1 MKEHFLNSLGE
12 RLEWIIKELEYIP
25 SEFSRKLGYKSPDTI
40 YHIISG
46 KNGLSSSFCSRL
58 NDFNKEI
65 SIDWLLN
72 GDGSPFNYNIEE
84 INRLFAFK
92 EIYYPSKLS
101 FHWLKDLAVELS
113 DELFYG
119 DSNSYSAHVA
129 VSGIGGL
136 DFIFTGYAD
145 SEDKEYPNTK
155 YAHKYYNI
163 LINPDWTIGRFF
175 DYWNSPGSKDSL
187 RYDNMFYILKDEE
200 GNHKGYSPKREYTN
214 IVYKFLKSLKL
225 SLENIRNEDDLEL
238 PYLDNSL
245 DASRKLVEL
254 FSTDSRQVID
264 RKKILKFKENK
275 D

>member
-1 MKEHFLNSLGE
+1 MKEHFLHSLGE
-12 RLEWIIKELEYIP
+12 RLEWIIKELGYIP

-58 NDFNKEI
+58 NVFNKEI

-92 EIYYPSKLS
+92 EVYYPSKLS
-101 FHWLKDLAVELS
+101 FHWLKDLAVKLS

-119 DSNSYSAHVA
+119 DNNSYSTHVTI
-129 VSGIGGL
+129 SGIGGL
-136 DFIFTGYAD
+136 DFIFIAYAD
-145 SEDKEYPNTK
+145 SEDRECPNTK
-155 YAHKYYNI
+155 YAERYFNI

-175 DYWNSPGSKDSL
+175 DYWNSPGPKDSL
-187 RYDNMFYILKDEE
+187 RYDNMFYLLKDEE
-200 GNHKGYSPKREYTN
+200 GNRKGYSPKREYTN

-225 SLENIRNEDDLEL
+225 SLENVKNEDDLEL

-245 DASRKLVEL
+245 DANRKLIEI

-264 RKKILKFKENK
+264 RKKIFKSIE
-275 D
+275 